1 MNLWTDLSPG
11 LPTWPSRTQIEADY
25 APDVDPDKKKISSW
39 QYDLFGAEAYKS
51 ALMHYMN
58 VFGCVDKA

>member
-1 MNLWTDLSPG
+1 MAVKD
-11 LPTWPSRTQIEADY
+11 QIEADY